1 MDEQTFFDGL
11 YSQVCLPLPMFAAR
25 HSPGGPV
32 ATKLADGRIAAL
44 LFTDGDLL
52 QRFLAERDH
61 YKGVRLETVG
71 EFDAFLAAL
80 PVDVVVF
87 DRVGSYRG
95 RAYKVD
101 TLREFTQKRL
111 TAGVKA

>member
-1 MDEQTFFDGL
+1 MDETFFDGL
-11 YSQVCLPLPMFAAR
+11 YSQTCLSLPLFAVR
-25 HSPGGPV
+25 YSPGGPV
-32 ATKLADGRIAAL
+32 GTKLGDGRIAAL
-44 LFTDGDLL
+44 LFSDDDLL
-52 QRFLAERDH
+52 NRFMVGRPNCQP
-61 YKGVRLETVG
+61 VRLNTVG

-111 TAGVKA
+111 TAGAKV